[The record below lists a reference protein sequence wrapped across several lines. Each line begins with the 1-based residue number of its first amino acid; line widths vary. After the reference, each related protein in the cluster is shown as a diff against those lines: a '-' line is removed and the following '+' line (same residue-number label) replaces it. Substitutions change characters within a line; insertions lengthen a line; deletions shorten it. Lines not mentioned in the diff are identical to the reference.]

1 MVFSDDPAA
10 GGQPLPVPGALPDPL
25 RQQRRW
31 MALFAVVLCVVIA
44 GLLAHLWMEHLETA
58 RLREELASRLRTG
71 DTVNTEVRGIA
82 HSMQDTVLDIQGR
95 VAALENRQ
103 AESQSRYTSL
113 EQMYQELARGRDDRV
128 LTEVE
133 QILLMADRQLQLS
146 GNVHGALVALES
158 ADKMLLRD
166 DRQQFLGLRRALARD
181 IERLKAVPHVD
192 VSGMAVKLDAAISQV
207 PSLPLL
213 SDAQV
218 QPTPEEGKFAGEQTE
233 KRAAGSDVDGAGKAE
248 GAKTGKKPWFPLS
261 GKDWK
266 RLSGEFWQE
275 VRSLVQVRNIAAP
288 EAFVLSPEQAYFLRE
303 NLALRL
309 LGARVSMLARDY
321 ASFSGDMKTAL
332 RLIDTYFDLAS
343 PQVEALR
350 ATLAQIADNNV
361 AVDVPGLSDSLTVV
375 QHYRAQP

>member
-1 MVFSDDPAA
+1 MAFPEEPAA
-10 GGQPLPVPGALPDPL
+10 GAQPLPAPGVPSDPL

-31 MALFAVVLCVVIA
+31 LALLAVVICAVIA

-82 HSMQDTVLDIQGR
+82 HSMQETILDIQGR
-95 VAALENRQ
+95 VTALENRQ
-103 AESQSRYTSL
+103 AESQSRHISL
-113 EQMYQELARGRDDRV
+113 EQMYQELARGRDDRA

-146 GNVHGALVALES
+146 GNVHGALMAMES
-158 ADKMLLRD
+158 ADKLLSRD
-166 DRQQFLGLRRALARD
+166 DRQQFLGVRRALARD

-192 VSGMAVKLDAAISQV
+192 VSGMAVKLDAAIAQV
-207 PSLPLL
+207 DSLPLL

-218 QPTPEEGKFAGEQTE
+218 QPKPEKGKPAGESAGQKASE
-233 KRAAGSDVDGAGKAE
+233 AGSGSEDKAE
-248 GAKTGKKPWFPLS
+248 GDKTGKKQWFLPLAR
-261 GKDWK
+261 DWK
-266 RLSGEFWQE
+266 RLSSEFWQE
-275 VRSLVQVRNIAAP
+275 VRGLVQIRNIAAP

-309 LGARVSMLARDY
+309 LGARVAMLARDY

-332 RLIDTYFDLAS
+332 RLIDTYFDTAS

-361 AVDVPGLSDSLTVV
+361 AVEVPGLSDSLTAV